1 MSREYYPFSYLLDGQ
16 IAHLIWFSDERDGVF
31 VDADTNVPSF
41 NRIGELSEYS
51 KSRGM
56 SVELADSILLDLDS
70 VSEWLEEETTVSV
83 DCVILLNA
91 WNLFD
96 DVSRS
101 VNGSFDAD
109 RKLTNPIY
117 DKLFGGNNLP
127 AVTPEGESYHP
138 TWTKKEL
145 RIIREVLGA
154 GLAIFKR
161 CISRV

>member
-70 VSEWLEEETTVSV
+70 ESEWLVEGTNVFVTWGMIVYG
-83 DCVILLNA
+83 
-91 WNLFD
+91 WNPLEFAAF
-96 DVSRS
+96 V
-101 VNGSFDAD
+101 
-109 RKLTNPIY
+109 
-117 DKLFGGNNLP
+117 
-127 AVTPEGESYHP
+127 
-138 TWTKKEL
+138 
-145 RIIREVLGA
+145 
-154 GLAIFKR
+154 
-161 CISRV
+161 C